1 MGTPV
6 QHLEPFMRSLTL
18 LSLSFGLA
26 AALTAQSS
34 AGIQGPSLL
43 PIEAPIR
50 RVRLHPDECWVTRV
64 GRLNLPQQGAYQLLL
79 SGLPEGLQL
88 EDVRVSARGSAGSRL
103 GDVTVGSEPRKVAE
117 TPEYQSLKHQQLGLR
132 DRVDALESEGEA
144 LRQEI
149 AFLKGLQAVHDQEL
163 SSRLTIGVPSS
174 ASVVELGKGIQERMT
189 QALTRE
195 RQIQRELAA
204 QKEEM
209 NGIETELLRKAAE
222 RQVNPAKAKV
232 EIVCA
237 KAGEVEIDFTYRTR
251 TARWEPSYEARLSAD
266 GRSLE
271 LVLFAAIRH
280 AGKEHWNGVEVE
292 VTNARSSRNV
302 TLEKLTGPQWV
313 RFTEQSPGTARG
325 IAGAACVE
333 VVASSGGFGSNT
345 DAPVQPSFLADL
357 APARAARLEE
367 AQGLA
372 TTWILEGHKD
382 IPADGD
388 VHRFRVTS
396 TEVHPDLALLAIP
409 RQDPTV
415 YRIARFAIPKEL
427 PLFPGSPMVHFAG
440 SQRVGQSSLDLP
452 SPGHP
457 VQLGFGPFTGV
468 RVALR
473 RLDNHKETVGTF
485 SKETQWIVKDRFDIT
500 NDLSEAVAIDVQDAQ
515 LKADQDRIKI
525 TVLPDS
531 TPSQDEP
538 LPGIR
543 QWHLDLEGGTTR
555 SVNLTTQIRVPMG
568 GWVQGLGAMD
578 LPR

>member
-1 MGTPV
+1 
-6 QHLEPFMRSLTL
+6 MRSLTL
-18 LSLSFGLA
+18 LSLTFGLA
-26 AALTAQSS
+26 ASLTAQPS
-34 AGIQGPSLL
+34 AGLQGPSLL

-64 GRLNLPQQGAYQLLL
+64 GRASLPQKGAYQLLL
-79 SGLPEGLQL
+79 SGLPEGLLL
-88 EDVRVSARGSAGSRL
+88 EDVRVSAKGSAGSRL

-117 TPEYQSLKHQQLGLR
+117 TPEYQSLKHQQHGLR
-132 DRVDALESEGEA
+132 DRIDALESEGEA

-174 ASVVELGKGIQERMT
+174 ASVVELGMGIQERMT

-195 RQIQRELAA
+195 RQIQRELAVL
-204 QKEEM
+204 KGEM
-209 NGIETELLRKAAE
+209 KGIEAELLRKAAE
-222 RQVNPAKAKV
+222 RQVSPAKAKV

-302 TLEKLTGPQWV
+302 TLERLGGPQWV
-313 RFTEQSPGTARG
+313 RFTEQSPGTTRG
-325 IAGAACVE
+325 YAEAAACVE
-333 VVASSGGFGSNT
+333 VVASSGGFGSNGE
-345 DAPVQPSFLADL
+345 APVQPSFLVDL
-357 APARAARLEE
+357 APARVARLED

-372 TTWILEGHKD
+372 TTWSLEGHKD

-388 VHRFRVTS
+388 IHRFRVTS

-427 PLFPGSPMVHFAG
+427 PLFPGSPVVHFAG
-440 SQRVGQSSLDLP
+440 SQRVGQSSLELP
-452 SPGHP
+452 APGHP

-473 RLDNHKETVGTF
+473 RLDNRKETVGTF

-500 NDLSEAVAIDVQDAQ
+500 NDLTEAVAIDVQDAQ

-525 TVLPDS
+525 TLLPDS
-531 TPSQDEP
+531 TPCQDEP
-538 LPGIR
+538 LPGVR
-543 QWHLDLEGGTTR
+543 QWHLDLGAGATR

>member
-1 MGTPV
+1 
-6 QHLEPFMRSLTL
+6 MRSLTL
-18 LSLSFGLA
+18 LSLTFGLTA
-26 AALTAQSS
+26 SLTAQPS
-34 AGIQGPSLL
+34 AGLLGPSLL

-64 GRLNLPQQGAYQLLL
+64 GRTNLPQKGTYQLLL

-88 EDVRVSARGSAGSRL
+88 EDVRVSAKGSAGSRL
-103 GDVTVGSEPRKVAE
+103 GDVTVGSEPRKIAE
-117 TPEYQSLKHQQLGLR
+117 TPEYQSLKQQQLGLR
-132 DRVDALESEGEA
+132 DRIDALESEGEA

-149 AFLKGLQAVHDQEL
+149 SFLKGLQAVHDQEL
-163 SSRLTIGVPSS
+163 SSRLTVGVPSS
-174 ASVVELGKGIQERMT
+174 ASVVELGKGIQERMA

-195 RQIQRELAA
+195 RQIQRELAVR
-204 QKEEM
+204 KEEM
-209 NGIETELLRKAAE
+209 KGIEAELLRKAAE
-222 RQVNPAKAKV
+222 RQVSPAKAKV

-237 KAGEVEIDFTYRTR
+237 KAGDVEIDFTYRTR
-251 TARWEPSYEARLSAD
+251 TGHWEPSYEARLSAD

-280 AGKEHWNGVEVE
+280 GGKEHWNGVEVE

-302 TLEKLTGPQWV
+302 TLEKLGGPQWV
-313 RFTEQSPGTARG
+313 RFTEQFPGTIRG
-325 IAGAACVE
+325 SATATACVE
-333 VVASSGGFGSNT
+333 VVASSSGFGSNGET
-345 DAPVQPSFLADL
+345 PVQPSVLADL
-357 APARAARLEE
+357 APARVARLED
-367 AQGLA
+367 ARGLA
-372 TTWILEGHKD
+372 TTWSLEGHKD

-396 TEVHPDLALLAIP
+396 TEVHPDLSLLAIP

-427 PLFPGSPMVHFAG
+427 PLFPGSTMVHFAG

-452 SPGHP
+452 APGHP

-473 RLDNHKETVGTF
+473 RLDNRKETVGTF
-485 SKETQWIVKDRFDIT
+485 SKETQWIIKDRFDIT
-500 NDLSEAVAIDVQDAQ
+500 NDLSEAVAIEVQDAQ

-525 TVLPDS
+525 TLLPDS
-531 TPSQDEP
+531 TPCQDEP
-538 LPGIR
+538 LPGVR
-543 QWHLDLEGGTTR
+543 QWHLDLGGGATR

-578 LPR
+578 LPQ